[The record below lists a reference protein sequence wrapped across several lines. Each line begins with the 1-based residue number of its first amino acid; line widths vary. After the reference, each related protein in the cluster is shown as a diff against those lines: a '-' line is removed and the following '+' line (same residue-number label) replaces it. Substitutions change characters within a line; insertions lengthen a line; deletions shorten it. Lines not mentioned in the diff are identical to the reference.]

1 MSAQSSNGPIC
12 LFDSGIGGLTVLKKL
27 ANAFPNENYIYLA
40 DLARVPFGDKSKEEL
55 TNIVNEIINWLNKFN
70 PKAIVV
76 ACNTSAALLQDNKT
90 MGPWDNNLISIIDPV
105 AKEVADSNLKEV
117 SVWATKF
124 TIENSAYKKAINKL
138 NPNIK
143 VQEIACPKLV
153 PIIENLQCSIE
164 EKITITNEYLDQIS
178 KESESLIYGC
188 THYPHIDQVVKKQK
202 NIRTIDPADAVVRC
216 LNVMGLINQTP
227 TGKGNIALY
236 TTAQKEKLENFSKV
250 YLCGDFKV
258 NLVTLNVIASRTK

>member
-1 MSAQSSNGPIC
+1 MNEEALKSAPIC

-27 ANAFPNENYIYLA
+27 MNSFPNENYIYLA

-55 TNIVNEIINWLNKFN
+55 TNIVNEILTWLNKFN

-76 ACNTSAALLQDNKT
+76 ACNTSAALLQDHKT
-90 MGPWDNNLISIIDPV
+90 MGLCDHNLISIINPV
-105 AKEVADSNLKEV
+105 AKEIAESDLKEV

-143 VQEIACPKLV
+143 VQEISCPKLV
-153 PIIENLQCSIE
+153 PIIENMDCSME
-164 EKITITNEYLDQIS
+164 EKNAIINDYLDQIS

-188 THYPHIDQVVKKQK
+188 THYPHIDQIVKKQR
-202 NIRTIDPADAVVRC
+202 NIKTIDPADAVVKE
-216 LNVMGLINQTP
+216 LSDKGLINQITTEKP
-227 TGKGNIALY
+227 NISLY
-236 TTAQKEKLENFSKV
+236 TTAQKEKLENFSRL

-258 NLVTLNVIASRTK
+258 NLVTLNKISVNF